1 MLKTVVLLSIFV
13 ETNVKD
19 FSLLVI
25 IWWIESLKEDLF
37 DNVYFVTLEMP
48 LLTLLTNL
56 MQFCRI
62 KVWFY
67 F

>member
-56 MQFCRI
+56 M
-62 KVWFY
+62 
-67 F
+67 